1 MSYEKLREMLS
12 HKSPGFRCY
21 CAGARTKQLGFTA
34 RVRHILGEPATER
47 ALAQLDLQLRDASI
61 VIRDLYVMYDG
72 MTLYCDTKSD
82 AAGFE
87 LFQIADLSTR
97 TAEMRESMEAM
108 GMEADEMPGWFSSG
122 VVVGQIPHSANYFV
136 VGTTGHESQK
146 IFYMDHDDFIDE
158 PIADNAVSLIDALV
172 ADPAQFL
179 YDRGCYTR
187 YSDGR
192 TDRQWIPKQ
201 FLNETRS

>member
-1 MSYEKLREMLS
+1 MSFDKLREMLS
-12 HKSPGFRCY
+12 HTSPSFRCY
-21 CAGARTKQLGFTA
+21 YAGDRTEQLGFTA
-34 RVRHILGEPATER
+34 SVRHILGKPATVQ
-47 ALAQLDLQLRDASI
+47 ALVQLDSQLGDAGV
-61 VIRDLYVMYDG
+61 VIRDLYAMHDG

-87 LFQIADLSTR
+87 LFQIADWPMQ

-108 GMEADEMPGWFSSG
+108 GMDMDEMPGWFSSG

-136 VGTTGHESQK
+136 IGTTDDESGK
-146 IFYMDHDDFIDE
+146 IFYMDHDDFIE
-158 PIADNAVSLIDALV
+158 GPIAENAESLIAVLLG
-172 ADPAQFL
+172 DPAQFL

-187 YSDGR
+187 YSDGK

-201 FLNETRS
+201 YLNEASS

>member
-1 MSYEKLREMLS
+1 MSFDKLREILS
-12 HKSPGFRCY
+12 HASPSFRCY
-21 CAGARTKQLGFTA
+21 YAGDRTEQLRFTA
-34 RVRHILGEPATER
+34 HMQHILGKPATAT
-47 ALAQLDLQLRDASI
+47 ALAQLDSQLGDAGI
-61 VIRDLYVMYDG
+61 VIRELYAIHDG

-87 LFQIADLSTR
+87 LFPIADWQTQ
-97 TAEMRESMEAM
+97 TADMRESMEAM
-108 GMEADEMPGWFSSG
+108 GMEVDEMPGWFSSG

-136 VGTTGHESQK
+136 IGTTDDDSGK
-146 IFYMDHDDFIDE
+146 IFYMDHDDFIEE
-158 PIADNAVSLIDALV
+158 PIADSVELLIDALL

-187 YSDGR
+187 YSDGK

-201 FLNETRS
+201 YLNEASS